1 MSNVVL
7 FLLAVVWFAAG
18 IGIILGCCK
27 GLKSLHEW
35 ASIQLEAFR
44 AHRLNKRREKLL
56 ASIRRVGGC
65 PDWETVCRI
74 IKY

>member
-1 MSNVVL
+1 MSNVVF

-18 IGIILGCCK
+18 IGIILACRR
-27 GLKSLHEW
+27 GLKALREW
-35 ASIQLEAFR
+35 ASIQLEAIR

-56 ASIRRVGGC
+56 ESIRRVGGC